1 MNTVSAENSVKATPD
16 IALRDA
22 IQANPVEPKI
32 TAEQIK
38 MGCPARLQHIGDEIT
53 EHFKRAQ
60 DQARLLDKE
69 VAELQ
74 GLIEEAR
81 GLCDK
86 DGFEVFR
93 QKFFPNLRKSRV
105 YELLAIASGKR
116 SAKETKARNRERQAK
131 HRAKQAAPVNS
142 VTITENL
149 EEGPLAGP
157 PEHRVLAAGMPSA
170 PEQPPQLA
178 KPRSKAAT
186 GDQPLI
192 DFSMVVL
199 ELVRRTSNKDV
210 ARFARTSVPARD
222 LTELSK
228 FLADIANLK
237 RSEVVKP
244 TPVMAPHDDGTGSA
258 EQLAEDVDTDAEL
271 DGACLAPMQMYVHE

>member
-1 MNTVSAENSVKATPD
+1 MNTVNAKNSAKATPA
-16 IALRDA
+16 IALRDP
-22 IQANPVEPKI
+22 ILANLVEPKI

-116 SAKETKARNRERQAK
+116 SAEEIKASNRERQAK
-131 HRAKQAAPVNS
+131 HRAKQAASVNS

-149 EEGPLAGP
+149 EEGPSSGP
-157 PEHRVLAAGMPSA
+157 PEHRALA
-170 PEQPPQLA
+170 EQPPQLA

-192 DFSMVVL
+192 DFSMMVL

-210 ARFARTSVPARD
+210 ARFAKTSVPARD
-222 LTELSK
+222 LTQLSK